1 MGLSTLLH
9 PSAVGRQSPCCTLCV
24 SYRPLEGEANVT
36 RSQPDVLLYE
46 GRTFLYLK
54 SQKMYRIPWR
64 DYQRGS
70 QRSVI

>member
-36 RSQPDVLLYE
+36 QSQPDVLL
-46 GRTFLYLK
+46 
-54 SQKMYRIPWR
+54 
-64 DYQRGS
+64 
-70 QRSVI
+70 